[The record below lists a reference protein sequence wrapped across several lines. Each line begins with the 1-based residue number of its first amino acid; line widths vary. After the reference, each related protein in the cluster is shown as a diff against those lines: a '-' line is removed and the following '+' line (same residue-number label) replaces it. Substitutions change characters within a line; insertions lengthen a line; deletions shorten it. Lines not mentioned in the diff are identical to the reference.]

1 MMIIKTVLLYIIC
14 LISLLIYCALSV
26 YVYNEDDT
34 NVRLIH
40 GIITII
46 LPLIF
51 VLKYLV

>member
-1 MMIIKTVLLYIIC
+1 MMIIKTILLYIIC
-14 LISLLIYCALSV
+14 LISLLIYCALSICA
-26 YVYNEDDT
+26 YNEKDK
-34 NVRLIH
+34 NVILIH

>member
-14 LISLLIYCALSV
+14 FIALSIYCALSV
-26 YVYNEDDT
+26 YVYNEKDK
-34 NVRLIH
+34 NVILIH